1 MAETRRER
9 PQKPEDFTRETVI
22 EIEGVRSIGAES
34 AEDIAT
40 ALNRSGYTS
49 QAECREAGGE
59 WQPGYGP
66 PLPNP
71 TSTGYFSGCGPQR

>member
-22 EIEGVRSIGAES
+22 EIEGVRSTGATS

-40 ALNRSGYTS
+40 ALNRSGYTNWRGH
-49 QAECREAGGE
+49 QWDAAQILTFLANPEIDHLRRE
-59 WQPGYGP
+59 
-66 PLPNP
+66 LKL
-71 TSTGYFSGCGPQR
+71 

>member
-22 EIEGVRSIGAES
+22 EIEGVRSTGATS

-40 ALNRSGYTS
+40 ALNRSGYTNWRGH
-49 QAECREAGGE
+49 QWDAAQIMTFLANPEVDHLRRELKLKG
-59 WQPGYGP
+59 
-66 PLPNP
+66 
-71 TSTGYFSGCGPQR
+71 